1 MNPSADISKYIHQF
15 SHLRMDKT
23 GGWNALTTFRAPHKP
38 FLLLAILDQFAQ
50 ARITSNLIE
59 ITAELGELFAGY
71 WAKVMPERRGNLTY
85 PFFHLRS
92 SGFWHLVPLPDLDQS
107 LEIVRQV
114 NGLGGLQ
121 KLVAG
126 ACLDEELYGLL
137 QDGEAREV
145 LRTVLVTTYFAP
157 QVQELLR
164 TQGEVNKEAFLYS
177 QALIEKALRQVKES
191 PAPGEGDYAPLVR
204 DQGFR
209 RAVVRIYDHRC
220 AFCGLRLLTSDGRTV
235 VDAAHIVPWRISHD
249 DDLHNGMALCRLCH
263 WTFDQGLLG
272 VSSKYLL
279 LLSEEVR
286 IAQNMAGYLLTLEQR
301 PIIGPQEPGLWPHG
315 EALDWHRVN
324 VFRQG

>member
-1 MNPSADISKYIHQF
+1 V
-15 SHLRMDKT
+15 DKT

-38 FLLLAILDQFAQ
+38 FLLLAILDLFAQ

-71 WAKVMPERRGNLTY
+71 WAKVMPERRGNLAY

-92 SGFWHLVPLPDLDQS
+92 SGFWHLVPLPGLDHS

-114 NGLGGLQ
+114 NGLNQLQ
-121 KLVAG
+121 KLVVG

-157 QVQELLR
+157 EVQALLR
-164 TQGEVNKEAFLYS
+164 TQGEVNKESFLYS
-177 QALIEKALRQVKES
+177 QELIEKARRQVKES
-191 PAPGEGDYAPLVR
+191 AAVGKGDYAPLVR

-235 VDAAHIVPWRISHD
+235 VDAAHIVPWSISHD

-279 LLSEEVR
+279 LLSGRSGHKNGHTDRAEYGR
-286 IAQNMAGYLLTLEQR
+286 LFAD
-301 PIIGPQEPGLWPHG
+301 PGA
-315 EALDWHRVN
+315 ALDHRAGGAGIVAAWRGAALAPGER
-324 VFRQG
+324 VPAGVKGR